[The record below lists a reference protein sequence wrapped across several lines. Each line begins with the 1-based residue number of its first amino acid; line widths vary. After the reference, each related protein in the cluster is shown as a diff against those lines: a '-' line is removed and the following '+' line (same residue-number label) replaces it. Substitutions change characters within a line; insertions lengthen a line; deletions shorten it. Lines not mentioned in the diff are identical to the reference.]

1 MSVGAEQSVAFE
13 VPDELNELIDQI
25 PTKDRDR
32 IREAIRLLHETN
44 GSLWSAEDRV
54 RATSGDDT
62 VATKRA
68 IDQLNRKRND
78 LIDRIDGGFT
88 HLSTQHLVRPS
99 TPIHTETLGSVVD
112 RYSVVTLRERRAEV
126 LTEDASNEG
135 ATDRLHAIS
144 AQRAELAKSI
154 ADLVADLEAGARRL
168 PDGRKFK
175 LYGTISET
183 VGQVTVSPNIDQVI
197 ALGGLSECGKSSSG
211 EYLRHQDGTY
221 RLKISFLLDIAAKRG
236 GIEDPHLLDR
246 PSQARLLLEGLNLFA
261 DMHVEAR
268 RFTIESIHSDEMIFT
283 LKQLL
288 GDRLEIVYLDAP
300 AHIRAERSQT
310 SRSAL
315 RAKDLIKTSRGADRV
330 AAGADHVIDN
340 GGAVVSLDARLRTIA
355 NSRSSTAVRV
365 ERAVASFLPES
376 AAAAVDSFAAA
387 LAAAPGVDLV
397 ALTGS
402 SVNGGWLHGWSDIDL
417 LVSADHAVHLTA
429 AQEAADLQA
438 RLGGVE
444 QVKCALTLVTPGEIN
459 SLFVQP
465 GVIYALFRLGNGRS
479 SALFAAPGL
488 RLPLIT
494 GDKFKH
500 AATATLPLVIVT
512 LRRLITAAPS
522 GAWELRPIYKH
533 IVLALQLLLR
543 STGVD
548 VTGADAIVDMGEG
561 VLAGLGSLD
570 LPPAAALARSRVH
583 SGEAEQ
589 IDAVIR
595 AAHRLLDWYAAQVNP
610 ALSGVNTATIGVDE

>member
-1 MSVGAEQSVAFE
+1 MSVGAEQSVAFQ

-25 PTKDRDR
+25 PIKDRDR

-44 GSLWSAEDRV
+44 GSLWAAEDRV

-78 LIDRIDGGFT
+78 LVDRIDEGFT

-112 RYSVVTLRERRAEV
+112 RFSVVTLRERRAE
-126 LTEDASNEG
+126 LLSEDATNEG

-154 ADLVADLEAGARRL
+154 ADLVADLDAGARRL

-236 GIEDPHLLDR
+236 GIQDPHLLDR

-300 AHIRAERSQT
+300 AHVRAERSQT

-340 GGAVVSLDARLRTIA
+340 GGAVVSLHARLRTIA
-355 NSRSSTAVRV
+355 NPRSTTAVRV
-365 ERAVASFLPES
+365 ERAIASFLPES
-376 AAAAVDSFAAA
+376 AAAEVDSCAAA

-402 SVNGGWLHGWSDIDL
+402 SVNGEWLQGWSDIDL
-417 LVSADHAVHLTA
+417 LVSADHAVHPMA
-429 AQEAADLQA
+429 AQEATELQA
-438 RLGGVE
+438 RLGGAE

-459 SLFVQP
+459 GLFVQP
-465 GVIYALFRLGNGRS
+465 GVIYALFRLGEGRS
-479 SALFAAPGL
+479 SALFVAPGL

-494 GDKFKH
+494 SDKFKH

-512 LRRLITAAPS
+512 LRRLIAAAPP
-522 GAWELRPIYKH
+522 GARDLRPIYKH

-583 SGEAEQ
+583 GSEAEQ
-589 IDAVIR
+589 IDVVIR

-610 ALSGVNTATIGVDE
+610 AVSAANVATIGVDE